1 MIVKG
6 SVRGLIRLSVAQ
18 ALADFKTN
26 KSQQWG
32 ALRQLHTS
40 DADAEEVLNDFF
52 SPFDTDGASNYIS
65 VVRDRASEM
74 IVKHIERLNAKRA
87 FKLDYAF
94 DQVQVQILSQEAD
107 FPRGINWSRVGE
119 KCDIKTQLMKL
130 TIKMAV
136 RSEQKLEAAKWKVG
150 LVQTITRLERRII
163 IVKGNTKAV
172 FKTWLPGP
180 CKDGPKD
187 YTEIWYDPGAVTALQ
202 PKKFQ
207 VVEVSMMDQPGLTWN
222 QKLSET
228 IDAVD
233 GGETFRTWLV
243 MRRPDTSKTKFLR
256 MWAWHV
262 DYTISPSNVDRF
274 GIVFDGYQQNA
285 DGLGAV
291 LTGLTGKNLFQQ
303 EMRQERSN
311 VISFEEMRQMAV
323 QHNVYSKPFRQLV
336 ALPC

>member
-6 SVRGLIRLSVAQ
+6 SRTGLIKLTLPQV
-18 ALADFKTN
+18 LADFKIS
-26 KSQQWG
+26 KSQQWTS
-32 ALRQLHTS
+32 LRQLYTS

-52 SPFDTDGASNYIS
+52 SPFDTDGAQNFLAT
-65 VVRDRASEM
+65 VRDRASEM

-94 DQVQVQILSQEAD
+94 DQLQVQILSQDAA

-130 TIKMAV
+130 TITVAV
-136 RSEQKLEAAKWKVG
+136 RTEQKLEAAKWQIG
-150 LVQTITRLERRII
+150 FVQTITRLERRII
-163 IVKGNTKAV
+163 IVKGDAKAI

-187 YTEIWYDPGAVTALQ
+187 YTEIWYDSHAVAALQ

-207 VVEVSMMDQPGLTWN
+207 VIEVSMMDQPGLSWS
-222 QKLSET
+222 QKLNET
-228 IDAVD
+228 IDTVD
-233 GGETFRTWLV
+233 GGEAFRTWLV
-243 MRRPDTSKTKFLR
+243 MRRSDNSKTQFLR

-262 DYTISPSNVDRF
+262 DYTISPSNIDRF

-311 VISFEEMRQMAV
+311 FISFEEMRQMAV
-323 QHNVYSKPFRQLV
+323 QHNFHRSLSPS
-336 ALPC
+336 